1 MNITF
6 LLGNGFDRALGLR
19 TSYSHF
25 YEEYCGVESGVELID
40 KFRKTIDDDIKKE
53 DEQEEKLWSDAE
65 LGLAKVT
72 GNYNLTDFVTC
83 CEDMHERLTE
93 YLEAQDTRFSEADEH
108 FGEIVKLFSSNIVEF
123 QQDLMPTEQKLFV
136 KIRDDDKLNDTLI
149 NVITLNYT
157 STCDKIHKALSQ
169 KTLASWNTNR
179 GVKSIKMGRLVHA
192 HGYVDNFPILGVCNP
207 DLIENKDYLN
217 DPAFRALMIKKE
229 SINAVGQTWR
239 EDTFSAISNS
249 SIICIFGAS
258 LGKSDSDYWEQ
269 IAKWLKGAESRRL
282 IIFKFDPNVK
292 KTNISYYQQYVK
304 QQEVRDK
311 FLDFTDY
318 DATTRTRL
326 CERIHV
332 VINAPKMFV
341 LPKKLKVSYPPRTEK
356 GIIPIPK
363 TMADS
368 LANAAPLADTA
379 AKILQSETTE
389 QAARLVESFGE
400 LAKTL
405 PLG

>member
-6 LLGNGFDRALGLR
+6 LIGNGFDRALGLR

-25 YEEYCGVESGVELID
+25 YEEYCGLKSGVELID

-72 GNYNLTDFVTC
+72 ANYTLADFVTC
-83 CEDMHERLTE
+83 CEDMHDRLTE
-93 YLEAQDTRFSEADEH
+93 YLEKQDAKFPQTDEQ
-108 FGEIVKLFSSNIVEF
+108 FEEIVRLLSSHIVEF

-136 KIRDDDKLNDTLI
+136 KIRDDDKINDTLI
-149 NVITLNYT
+149 NLVTLNYT
-157 STCDKIHKALSQ
+157 STCDKVFKALSQ
-169 KTLASWNTNR
+169 KTLASWNSNR
-179 GVKSIKMGRLVHA
+179 GVKTMKMGRLVHA

-207 DLIENKDYLN
+207 DLIEKKEYLN

-229 SINAVGQTWR
+229 SISVVGQTWR
-239 EDTFSAISNS
+239 EDTYSAINNS
-249 SIICIFGAS
+249 SIICVFGAS

-318 DATTRTRL
+318 DATTRTKL

-332 VINAPKMFV
+332 VINASKTFV
-341 LPKKLKVSYPPRTEK
+341 IPEELKVKYP
-356 GIIPIPK
+356 
-363 TMADS
+363 
-368 LANAAPLADTA
+368 
-379 AKILQSETTE
+379 
-389 QAARLVESFGE
+389 V
-400 LAKTL
+400 AKTTHSRKPMTVLEAIEHQQQLEEVVSRTNRMMEQLDAPVLQKIQDIENKL
-405 PLG
+405 PIG

>member
-25 YEEYCGVESGVELID
+25 YEEYCGFESDVEVID

-53 DEQEEKLWSDAE
+53 DGQEEKLWSDAE

-72 GNYNLTDFVTC
+72 GNYSLTDFVTC

-93 YLEAQDTRFSEADEH
+93 YLEAQDTRFSDADEH

-123 QQDLMPTEQKLFV
+123 QQDLMPTEQKVFT
-136 KIRDDDKLNDTLI
+136 KIRNDDKVNDTLVNI
-149 NVITLNYT
+149 ITLNYT
-157 STCDKIHKALSQ
+157 RTCDKIHKALSQ
-169 KTLASWNTNR
+169 NTLAAWNSNR
-179 GVKSIKMGRLVHA
+179 GVKTMKMGQLVHA
-192 HGYVDNFPILGVCNP
+192 HGYIDSFPILGVCNP
-207 DLIENKDYLN
+207 DLIVNKDYLN

-229 SINAVGQTWR
+229 SIRAVGQTWR
-239 EDTFSAISNS
+239 EDTYSLINNS
-249 SIICIFGAS
+249 SIICVFGAS

-282 IIFKFDPNVK
+282 IIFSFDPKIK
-292 KTNISYYQQYVK
+292 KTNVSYYQQYVK

-318 DATTRTRL
+318 DATTRTKL

-332 VINAPKMFV
+332 VINAQHIFA
-341 LPKKLKVSYPPRTEK
+341 LPDELKVKYPEKKKTGVLSVPNSIVNNTDGMTVLAEATAKVLQTEFAKPAAMITEK
-356 GIIPIPK
+356 
-363 TMADS
+363 
-368 LANAAPLADTA
+368 
-379 AKILQSETTE
+379 
-389 QAARLVESFGE
+389 FGE
-400 LAKTL
+400 LAKSL
-405 PLG
+405 PLD